1 MGGSPAQDVLGRGLV
16 GNRRLGRMR
25 IGVERTGSRVYM
37 PFARAHLA
45 SVRVLPAG
53 ATWQRALSPHAQAQ
67 EGRA

>member
-1 MGGSPAQDVLGRGLV
+1 
-16 GNRRLGRMR
+16 
-25 IGVERTGSRVYM
+25 M

-53 ATWQRALSPHAQAQ
+53 ATWQGALSPHAQAQ